1 MTKTPCN
8 KKNLCFEKK
17 HCNKKRAKNLNKTAC
32 KQNRNHIKKNTWENQ
47 NQWQKT
53 KTKPLQTKTCMKQD
67 KIQLFVRKTK
77 QNNTTF
83 E

>member
-1 MTKTPCN
+1 MQTKSKPH
-8 KKNLCFEKK
+8 E
-17 HCNKKRAKNLNKTAC
+17 
-32 KQNRNHIKKNTWENQ
+32 KNTWENQ
-47 NQWQKT
+47 NQWQKTKT